1 MTAVLDLHDT
11 ALKIWRDDT
20 DIESPGYAWFDG
32 KQFRFGIA
40 ALRTQ
45 RRTPREVNTR
55 FWSQLG
61 TAPLSPPLG
70 KARHTADLAH
80 EHLQTLYEEANRPDR
95 VLLTVPGSFTREQ
108 LSLLL
113 GIVEHLPF
121 SIDGLIHRSALLGSA
136 SGMGQGLHVELQ
148 LHQTLVTQFQVSDGH
163 VAATNSQ
170 ALPGEGL
177 LALQDRLAN
186 SIAGAFVDQT
196 RFDPLRSADGEQTLY
211 DQLPVFLATLKA
223 QGESHMSIN
232 GYDVRVTQE
241 DLASV
246 GTAYANAL
254 QPLLNPDSPIL
265 LESPLDQLP
274 GLVMGGSAA
283 GIDNGAIVTT
293 TLKFADSLR
302 QAPDALVLQ
311 RRVPAE
317 STNSRVAPQTESPAP
332 ATESQESNPLPR
344 PTHWVSGGI
353 AKAFTPGALSPQ
365 EIQLEQQG
373 TSIILA
379 APIPQDLNI
388 NGQAAEAGHV
398 FTVGDVITD
407 AMGFNAQL
415 IAVEE

>member
-254 QPLLNPDSPIL
+254 QPLLDADSPIL

-274 GLVMGGSAA
+274 GLVMDGSAA